1 MMQAYVLVQTNVNH
15 GPIASTLRNISG
27 VASADDLTGPYDAIV
42 VADYDPE
49 GRHIEAMVEEI
60 KGIPGVIHALVAPVV
75 RSFAGSS
82 SGEAA

>member
-1 MMQAYVLVQTNVNH
+1 
-15 GPIASTLRNISG
+15 
-27 VASADDLTGPYDAIV
+27 
-42 VADYDPE
+42 
-49 GRHIEAMVEEI
+49 MVEEI